1 MLMKYIKSLMVA
13 LTVVLFTSASF
24 ADTLNDV
31 KARGML
37 KCGSNTGLVGFAA
50 PDDAG
55 VWRGVDVDVC
65 RAVAAA
71 VFGDAEAMEVVT
83 TTSKARFTILQSGE
97 IDMLARNTTWTFSR
111 DVDLG
116 LEFVGVNYYD
126 GQGFLVP
133 TSLGVTS
140 AKELDGASICIQVGT
155 TTELNL
161 ADYFRMNKM
170 EYESIPVETN
180 DEADAAFLAGRC
192 DVYTT
197 YQSGLYAQRSTYPNP
212 DDWVVLPEIISKEP
226 LGPSVRH
233 GDSKWADVVRWSLNT
248 MIIAEEMG
256 ITSAN
261 VDSFLSSDNPGILR
275 LLGKEGAYGAMLGV
289 NNDFGYQIIKQ
300 VGNYGE
306 SFERNIGLSTP
317 MAIAR
322 GVNAMWTEGGLIYAP
337 PFR

>member
-1 MLMKYIKSLMVA
+1 MKYIKSLMVA

-71 VFGDAEAMEVVT
+71 VFGDAEAMEVVP

-140 AKELDGASICIQVGT
+140 AKELDCASICIQVGT

-197 YQSGLYAQRSTYPNP
+197 DQSGLYAQRSTYANP

>member
-1 MLMKYIKSLMVA
+1 MKYIKSLMVA

-71 VFGDAEAMEVVT
+71 VFGDAEAMEVVP

-197 YQSGLYAQRSTYPNP
+197 DQSGLYAQRSTYSNP

>member
-1 MLMKYIKSLMVA
+1 MKYIKSLMVA

-55 VWRGVDVDVC
+55 VWRGIDVDVC

-71 VFGDAEAMEVVT
+71 VFGDAEAMEVVP

-197 YQSGLYAQRSTYPNP
+197 DQSGLYAQRSTYSNP

>member
-1 MLMKYIKSLMVA
+1 MKYIKSLMVA

-71 VFGDAEAMEVVT
+71 VFGDAEAMEVVP

-197 YQSGLYAQRSTYPNP
+197 DQSGLYAQRSTYPNP

-256 ITSAN
+256 ITSAY

>member
-1 MLMKYIKSLMVA
+1 MKYIKSLMVA

-71 VFGDAEAMEVVT
+71 VFGDAEAMEVVP

-140 AKELDGASICIQVGT
+140 AEELDGASICIQVGT

-197 YQSGLYAQRSTYPNP
+197 DQSGLYAQRSTYPNP

>member
-1 MLMKYIKSLMVA
+1 MKYIKSLMVA

-71 VFGDAEAMEVVT
+71 VFGDAEAMEVVP

-197 YQSGLYAQRSTYPNP
+197 DQSGLYAQRSTYPNP

>member
-1 MLMKYIKSLMVA
+1 M
-13 LTVVLFTSASF
+13 
-24 ADTLNDV
+24 
-31 KARGML
+31 
-37 KCGSNTGLVGFAA
+37 
-50 PDDAG
+50 
-55 VWRGVDVDVC
+55 
-65 RAVAAA
+65 
-71 VFGDAEAMEVVT
+71 
-83 TTSKARFTILQSGE
+83 
-97 IDMLARNTTWTFSR
+97 
-111 DVDLG
+111 
-116 LEFVGVNYYD
+116 
-126 GQGFLVP
+126 
-133 TSLGVTS
+133 
-140 AKELDGASICIQVGT
+140 ELDGASICIQVGT

-197 YQSGLYAQRSTYPNP
+197 DQSGLYAQRSTYPNP

>member
-1 MLMKYIKSLMVA
+1 MRHIKSLIIA
-13 LTVVLFTSASF
+13 LTVVLFTSTSF

-31 KARGML
+31 KARGLL

-71 VFGDAEAMEVVT
+71 VFGDAEAMEVVP

-133 TSLGVTS
+133 ASLGVSS
-140 AKELDGASICIQVGT
+140 AMDLDGASVCIQVGT

-161 ADYFRMNKM
+161 ADFFRMNKM
-170 EYESIPVETN
+170 SYEAIPVETN

-197 YQSGLYAQRSTYPNP
+197 DQSGLYAQRSTYPNP
-212 DDWVVLPEIISKEP
+212 DDYVVLPEIISKEP

-233 GDSKWADVVRWSLNT
+233 GDSKWADVVRWSLNA

-261 VDSFLSSDNPGILR
+261 VDSFLGSDNPGILR

-289 NNDFGYQIIKQ
+289 NNDFAYQIIKQ

-306 SFERNIGLSTP
+306 SFERNIGMGTP

-322 GVNAMWTEGGLIYAP
+322 GVNSMWTEGGLIYAP

>member
-1 MLMKYIKSLMVA
+1 MKYIKSLMVA

-71 VFGDAEAMEVVT
+71 VFGDAEAMEVVP

-197 YQSGLYAQRSTYPNP
+197 DQSGLYAQKSTYPNP

>member
-1 MLMKYIKSLMVA
+1 MKYIKSLMVA

-71 VFGDAEAMEVVT
+71 VFGDAEAMEVVP

-140 AKELDGASICIQVGT
+140 AKELDGASVCIQVGT

-197 YQSGLYAQRSTYPNP
+197 DQSGLYAQRSTYPNP

-289 NNDFGYQIIKQ
+289 NNYFGYQIIKQ

>member
-1 MLMKYIKSLMVA
+1 MKYIKSLMVA

-55 VWRGVDVDVC
+55 VWKGVDVDVC

-71 VFGDAEAMEVVT
+71 VFGDANAMEVVP
-83 TTSKARFTILQSGE
+83 TTSKARFTVLQSGE

-133 TSLGVTS
+133 ASLGVSS
-140 AKELDGASICIQVGT
+140 ALDLDGASVCIQVGT

-161 ADYFRMNKM
+161 ADFFRMHKM

-197 YQSGLYAQRSTYPNP
+197 DQSGLYAQRSTYPNP

-261 VDSFLSSDNPGILR
+261 VDSHLSSDNPSILR

-322 GVNAMWTEGGLIYAP
+322 GVNSMWTKGGLIYAP